1 MSFNPQPRYS
11 VEALTADLSLLDITG
26 YVRLDPQYRFAIG
39 CGAGGDVYRALY
51 EWPDSRTLQVCSVK
65 VVVKVLKGT
74 SAQQHRIEQR
84 VKREV
89 AAWRYLNHP
98 NVAKFLGIAYV
109 QPGRPPGLVSRFM
122 QRNDFLA
129 YIGRHSDLK
138 REKALEVARGLQYLH
153 SKNIVHGDLRVDNVL
168 VSDNGVAQLNDFG
181 ISHIMDVQGF
191 TTKIM
196 RNIRFTAPELMPIT
210 EMTSEIH
217 PTFQSDIFSL
227 AILLLQLFH
236 GPDRDL
242 QSALPYN
249 HVRLRSGTDYDF
261 RLLRRIHEGERPIRE
276 RYRTMFDQH
285 WILLT
290 MCWQGD
296 PFARPDITYVVNAL

>member
-1 MSFNPQPRYS
+1 MAFNPQRRHT
-11 VEALTADLSLLDITG
+11 VEELADLWHLDITG
-26 YVRLDPQYRFAIG
+26 YVRLDPQFRFAIG

-51 EWPDSRTLQVCSVK
+51 EWPDPRTLQVCSMK

-74 SAQQHRIEQR
+74 SAQRHGIEQL

-89 AAWRYLNHP
+89 AAWRFLDHP

-109 QPGRPPGLVSRFM
+109 QPGRPPALVSRFM

-129 YIGRHSDLK
+129 YIGRHANLK
-138 REKALEVARGLQYLH
+138 REKAIEIARGLQYLH
-153 SKNIVHGDLRVDNVL
+153 GKNIVHGDLRVDNVL

-181 ISHIMDVQGF
+181 ISHIIDVQGF

-210 EMTSEIH
+210 EETSELH

-227 AILLLQLFH
+227 GILLLQLFH

-242 QSALPYN
+242 QSGLPYN

-261 RLLRRIHEGERPIRE
+261 RLLRRIHKGERPIRE
-276 RYRTMFDQH
+276 RYGTMYDQH

-290 MCWQGD
+290 QCWQGD
-296 PFARPDITYVVNAL
+296 RFARPDISYVVNAL